1 MIASPNNKKL
11 DKPDKNKGYHSHFK
25 PDPKNLY
32 STSLPRLHRHLRQIS
47 DATACA
53 AEFSLSLH
61 LRIILRIIPC
71 RIDERTPLW
80 NETRRG
86 KEGRERKKG
95 NAKEEKARIFPSNV
109 FHEQFLSTPTRRHH
123 DAHLPRN
130 SRSPPIVHRGNY
142 YSHFCDA
149 CSRSSF
155 AGWRKITSSPRNHR
169 EKVASVQR
177 GAWREGRKKGKKGKK
192 TSLCLVGHA
201 KIAAKL
207 PFSLWKLYARVCEI
221 LVEE

>member
-61 LRIILRIIPC
+61 LRIILRIIPYAESMN
-71 RIDERTPLW
+71 ERRC
-80 NETRRG
+80 ETKQEGEKKEEKGKRG
-86 KEGRERKKG
+86 TRKKR
-95 NAKEEKARIFPSNV
+95 NKKEEKARIFPSNV

-155 AGWRKITSSPRNHR
+155 AG
-169 EKVASVQR
+169 
-177 GAWREGRKKGKKGKK
+177 
-192 TSLCLVGHA
+192 
-201 KIAAKL
+201 
-207 PFSLWKLYARVCEI
+207 
-221 LVEE
+221 

>member
-11 DKPDKNKGYHSHFK
+11 DKPDKNKGYHSHLK

-32 STSLPRLHRHLRQIS
+32 STSLPLVFIVIS
-47 DATACA
+47 GKSRTQLLAPQNFHYHSTSGSSFVLFP
-53 AEFSLSLH
+53 AESMN
-61 LRIILRIIPC
+61 
-71 RIDERTPLW
+71 ERRC
-80 NETRRG
+80 ETKQEGEKKEEKGKRG
-86 KEGRERKKG
+86 TRKKR
-95 NAKEEKARIFPSNV
+95 NKKEEKARIFPSNV

-155 AGWRKITSSPRNHR
+155 AG
-169 EKVASVQR
+169 
-177 GAWREGRKKGKKGKK
+177 
-192 TSLCLVGHA
+192 
-201 KIAAKL
+201 
-207 PFSLWKLYARVCEI
+207 
-221 LVEE
+221 